1 MAPLRAEGLT
11 DFELLAITGW
21 DQATAG
27 PSWEDR
33 ATGYDEATFPVMPDK
48 NGVYY
53 MYAADYYDAL
63 LVDKKGRLARKDKA
77 FSDPMIEDYKTKIRD
92 LYAE

>member
-1 MAPLRAEGLT
+1 
-11 DFELLAITGW
+11 
-21 DQATAG
+21 
-27 PSWEDR
+27 
-33 ATGYDEATFPVMPDK
+33 MPDK

-63 LVDKKGRLARKDKA
+63 LLDKKGRLARKDTA
-77 FSDPMIEDYKTKIRD
+77 FSEAMIEDYKTKIRG

>member
-1 MAPLRAEGLT
+1 
-11 DFELLAITGW
+11 
-21 DQATAG
+21 
-27 PSWEDR
+27 
-33 ATGYDEATFPVMPDK
+33 MPDK
-48 NGVYY
+48 SGVYY